1 VIAAITGNP
10 KINMNYP
17 HFYEK
22 ITIPY
27 GVTIIGWPCQ
37 FINPS
42 LLSEGDLSQL
52 CDAWAEK
59 TCYFKKLTR
68 EEKEKRAAEF
78 EADVATG
85 KEKRTTRKP
94 QKDRGGTHAKSCK
107 TVEDDVD
114 SGSDDDNNDSVGDR
128 EINDDNAKNNA
139 TSTEGQDFEAL
150 NPYNAS
156 HPNLMSP
163 LPDAPTL
170 VLSDITNAPTVT
182 TTTGRPRCITQV
194 PTRLPQ
200 FAVPKICMQ
209 SMDHDE
215 GNEENPS

>member
-1 VIAAITGNP
+1 
-10 KINMNYP
+10 MNYP

-27 GVTIIGWPCQ
+27 GVAIIGWPCR

-52 CDAWAEK
+52 RDAWAEK

-85 KEKRTTRKP
+85 KVQRATRKP
-94 QKDRGGTHAKSCK
+94 RKDRGGTHAKSCK

-114 SGSDDDNNDSVGDR
+114 SGSDDDDNDEVGDR
-128 EINDDNAKNNA
+128 EINDDNAENNTTGA
-139 TSTEGQDFEAL
+139 EDQDFEAL
-150 NPYNAS
+150 NHHDAS
-156 HPNLMSP
+156 RPDLTSP

-170 VLSDITNAPTVT
+170 VLSDITNAPT
-182 TTTGRPRCITQV
+182 TTGRPKRITQV

-200 FAVPKICMQ
+200 FAVPKIRTQ
-209 SMDHDE
+209 STDHDE
-215 GNEENPS
+215 GDEPPKKKRRKTARK